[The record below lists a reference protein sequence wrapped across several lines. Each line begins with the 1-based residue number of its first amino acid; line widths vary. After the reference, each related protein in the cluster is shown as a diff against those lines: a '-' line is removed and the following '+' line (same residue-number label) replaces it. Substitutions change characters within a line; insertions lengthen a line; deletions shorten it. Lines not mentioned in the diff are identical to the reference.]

1 VTRLA
6 GLVVLALVLTACAS
20 LEVEQTPSTDHRAVS
35 TVPAVKATTTTVEQT
50 TTTTTTP
57 VFVLSGVVIDGK
69 GHPVANV
76 TVTSGDVAVQTGP
89 GGWFRLLVAEPA
101 DIETSK
107 PGWEPATAS
116 WDEDAAPFTMELQQT
131 KVRGLRV
138 SAGAAADD
146 EIYESLLELAKNTA
160 VNAFVFD
167 TKQEGGEV
175 VYDTTVDAAH
185 QIGAV
190 NPWYD
195 PAGRLRQAKE
205 RGIYAITRIVTF
217 EDSFRAKSHPDEKL
231 AGSWIDPRSGTAQD
245 YNISL
250 AVEACRLGFD
260 EIQFDYVRFPAG
272 RTVSVS
278 GQLDMSE
285 ESRVAAIESFLESA
299 RSALQPLGCAVS
311 ADIFGIVVAV
321 QDDQGLGQRPEELSR
336 QVGAI
341 SPMVYPSHYENGW
354 LGFPDPNDYP
364 YEVTADAID
373 DALPR
378 LADGVELR
386 PWLQAFWW
394 NASQIREAIQAAED
408 RDVGWVLWN
417 VRSNFSADALPT
429 DAEVGE

>member
-1 VTRLA
+1 M
-6 GLVVLALVLTACAS
+6 
-20 LEVEQTPSTDHRAVS
+20 
-35 TVPAVKATTTTVEQT
+35 
-50 TTTTTTP
+50 
-57 VFVLSGVVIDGK
+57 VIDGK
-69 GHPVANV
+69 GLPVADA

-101 DIETSK
+101 DIEVSK
-107 PGWEPATAS
+107 PGWEPATAP
-116 WDEDAAPFTMELQQT
+116 WDQQQAPTTVALQRS

-146 EIYESLLELAKNTA
+146 EVYGSLLDLAESTA
-160 VNAFVFD
+160 VNALVFD

-175 VYDTTVDAAH
+175 VYDTTVEAAH
-185 QIGAV
+185 QMGAV

-195 PAGRLRQAKE
+195 PVSRLRQAKE
-205 RGIYAITRIVTF
+205 RGLYTITRIVAF
-217 EDSFRAKSHPDEKL
+217 EDSYRVRSYPDEKL
-231 AGSWIDPRSGTAQD
+231 AGSWIDPRSETARD

-272 RTVSVS
+272 RAASIS
-278 GQLDMSE
+278 GQLEMSQ
-285 ESRVAAIESFLESA
+285 ESRVATIESFLESA
-299 RSALQPLGCAVS
+299 RSALQPLGCPVS
-311 ADIFGIVVAV
+311 ADVFAIVVSV

-341 SPMVYPSHYENGW
+341 SPMIYPSHYSNGW

-364 YEVTADAID
+364 YEVTAAAID

-378 LADGVELR
+378 LADGAELR

-394 NASQIREAIQAAED
+394 SDDQIREAIQAAED
-408 RDVGWVLWN
+408 RDVGWILWN
-417 VRSNFSADALPT
+417 VRSNFSAAALPS
-429 DAEVGE
+429 DAEVSD